1 MAPHRLFIAAFFS
14 LCLGHAAWAGGQVVT
29 VFAAASLKN
38 ALDELVPRFE
48 HDTGHRV
55 HVSLAGSSALAR
67 QIQHGAPAD
76 VFISANAA
84 WMDAL
89 AEAGLLEPHSRHILL
104 GNSLVLVAPKGAGT
118 PLAALGPHTRL
129 LPMLGGGKLAM
140 AMVNAVPAGI
150 YGKAAL
156 QQFGQWQELA
166 PHVAQT
172 DNVRSALALV
182 ASGQAPLG
190 IVYASDAMAE
200 PRVQVLAQFPAT
212 SHPAITYPIAD
223 LANRDSTA
231 EDALIAYLRSAAAG
245 AVFQRHGFSLPGDAQ

>member
-1 MAPHRLFIAAFFS
+1 
-14 LCLGHAAWAGGQVVT
+14 
-29 VFAAASLKN
+29 
-38 ALDELVPRFE
+38 
-48 HDTGHRV
+48 
-55 HVSLAGSSALAR
+55 
-67 QIQHGAPAD
+67 
-76 VFISANAA
+76 
-84 WMDAL
+84 MDAL

-129 LPMLGGGKLAM
+129 LLMLGGGKLAM

-200 PRVQVLAQFPAT
+200 PRVQILAQFPAT

-231 EDALIAYLRSAAAG
+231 EDAFIAYLRSAAAG